1 MPDELPQV
9 AVRLA
14 GIGSAI
20 TPEAILPLAGKI
32 TDDYGLDRVWFEYQ
46 VDSSPV
52 QERPFAV
59 QPDGDQSVHQ
69 LGAFDA
75 RAIDEQT
82 GERLLRLRPG
92 QKLFLSLKA
101 SDRFDLADM
110 PRAGS
115 SQQFGLEVVTVAQ
128 LLATLERR
136 ELSLRQRFEAI
147 YEKATDTRN
156 LLDRVDF
163 TAATDAADENTSA
176 TAEAASAESSTES
189 GASDSAA
196 RRAMAR
202 RQLRIAGSLQNVA
215 QSANEILGIAE
226 AFDDMYEQLVN
237 NRIDNP
243 DLKGRLHDQIAEPLQ
258 QSAKSVC
265 RNGRR
270 SYN

>member
-1 MPDELPQV
+1 M
-9 AVRLA
+9 
-14 GIGSAI
+14 
-20 TPEAILPLAGKI
+20 
-32 TDDYGLDRVWFEYQ
+32 
-46 VDSSPV
+46 
-52 QERPFAV
+52 
-59 QPDGDQSVHQ
+59 
-69 LGAFDA
+69 
-75 RAIDEQT
+75 
-82 GERLLRLRPG
+82 
-92 QKLFLSLKA
+92 
-101 SDRFDLADM
+101 
-110 PRAGS
+110 
-115 SQQFGLEVVTVAQ
+115 AQ

-258 QSAKSVC
+258 RIGKIRMPQWEAELQLVQQHLDDPAAAAPRWRSRSSWPIRSWSRCIRCSTACWNWKRITKCSPCCARSSTTRNRSTARRESGRKKSLRIC
-265 RNGRR
+265 LKTNRLHRAT
-270 SYN
+270 